1 LVSEQQPEPAK
12 KPEKKAKA
20 REIKPAVVIDAET
33 GKPEPTKGSDEPCA
47 LQSNA
52 FWKSKPQT
60 PHTNEAAAAQVASA
74 SNAATTVQPGTAAI
88 QTEFEFAIQIED
100 HDDYEWFL
108 RLTPI
113 ERGRVI
119 AQARSA
125 Q

>member
-33 GKPEPTKGSDEPCA
+33 GKPEPTKGGDEPCA
-47 LQSNA
+47 NQSAIKCQERDDSTQSAASVMNA
-52 FWKSKPQT
+52 
-60 PHTNEAAAAQVASA
+60 VA

-88 QTEFEFAIQIED
+88 QTELDFTVQITAADEDRQWFES
-100 HDDYEWFL
+100 
-108 RLTPI
+108 LTSI

-119 AQARSA
+119 ARAR
-125 Q
+125 QQP